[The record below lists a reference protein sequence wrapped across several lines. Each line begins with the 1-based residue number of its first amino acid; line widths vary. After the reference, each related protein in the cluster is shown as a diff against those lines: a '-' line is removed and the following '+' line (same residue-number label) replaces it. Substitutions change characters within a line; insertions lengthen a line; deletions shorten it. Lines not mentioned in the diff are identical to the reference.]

1 MKTSIL
7 TRKSSPL
14 LFVLLSLLF
23 ATLTKA
29 QKSERFSEEV
39 KQSVLAQRPDSILAW
54 LNKHYDHE
62 IGIYPDVAKAGIER
76 ATKTNN
82 KELIGDFYSAFA
94 EWYGYHGLYSR
105 DSVIKHSLLALKN
118 YELSGNK
125 QKTAQTHRSVA
136 YDYINER
143 QIPEAQSHIFKAIEL
158 FEKVEDQEGIASSY
172 RMLAN
177 SYIVTKDAEKAL
189 KYLDLA
195 APIFR
200 DTESYPSL
208 SYTYLGYI
216 NAYILGGQ
224 HKKAL
229 EAADECLRIV
239 KEKVPNEVFVEVR
252 AWNFKGDAYLGL
264 NKNEEALKAYQK
276 AYDLCVIQIGE
287 ERSATWL
294 TQVGWAYQKLG
305 KYQLAIDNL
314 LAGIKAYEEKDNENI
329 VADYQKIA
337 ECYEALGDYKNALI
351 YTHKADAA
359 QQRLYAS
366 KIESLENEAVIKYET
381 GKKDEALA
389 AQSELLAQ
397 KNRTETIT
405 FTALGILVL
414 LLAGLYYSFRK
425 NQKAKNEI
433 AAKNAENEL
442 LLKEIHHRVKNNLE
456 MVKSLIALQSARLE
470 DSVTKDAM
478 IASQNRV
485 QSMGIIHQK
494 LYQGKNLGSI
504 EMKDYFIN
512 LSEEILDSFN
522 ADEKVK
528 IECAMDTL
536 ELDVDTAVPIG
547 LIVNE
552 LLTNALKYAF
562 PDRKEGEIMISLSKD
577 GGKILKLNVT
587 DNGVGKQK
595 DVKPKGTGFGSQ
607 LIQLLTQQL
616 NGTMKEESHK
626 GTVVSFEFKL
636 DQAA

>member
-1 MKTSIL
+1 MTP
-7 TRKSSPL
+7 TRSTVLIL
-14 LFVLLSLLF
+14 LFYLF
-23 ATLTKA
+23 NQTFANA
-29 QKSERFSEEV
+29 QKSDHYSEEV
-39 KQSVLAQRPDSILAW
+39 KDSVLAQPIDSVLTW
-54 LNKHYDHE
+54 LHKHYDHE
-62 IGIYPDVAKAGIER
+62 IGIYPEVAQTGIER
-76 ATKTNN
+76 AIKTKN

-105 DSVIKHSLLALKN
+105 DSVIKHSLRALKN
-118 YELSGNK
+118 YELSGNE

-200 DTESYPSL
+200 ETESYPSL

-216 NAYILGGQ
+216 NAYILAGQ

-229 EAADECLRIV
+229 KAADECLRIV
-239 KEKVPNEVFVEVR
+239 NEKVPNEVFVEVR
-252 AWNFKGDAYLGL
+252 VWNFKGDAYLGL
-264 NKNEEALKAYQK
+264 DKNEEALKAYQK
-276 AYDLCVIQIGE
+276 AYDLCVIQIGK

-337 ECYEALGDYKNALI
+337 ECYEALRDYKNALI
-351 YTHKADAA
+351 YTQKADAA

-397 KNRTETIT
+397 KNRTQIIT
-405 FTALGILVL
+405 LTALGILVL

-433 AAKNAENEL
+433 AVKNAENEL

-456 MVKSLIALQSARLE
+456 MVKSLIALQSAELE

-494 LYQGKNLGSI
+494 LYQGTNLGSI
-504 EMKDYFIN
+504 EMKDYFVN
-512 LSEEILDSFN
+512 LSEGILDSFN
-522 ADEKVK
+522 AEDKVK
-528 IECAMDTL
+528 IECAMENL

-562 PDRKEGEIMISLSKD
+562 PANDQ
-577 GGKILKLNVT
+577 GKIKISMSREKGKVIKLHVS
-587 DNGVGKQK
+587 DNGIGKIAGKKAQ
-595 DVKPKGTGFGSQ
+595 GTGFGSR
-607 LIQLLTQQL
+607 LIQLLTLQL
-616 NGTMKEESHK
+616 NGEMQEKNDE
-626 GTVVSFEFKL
+626 GTIISFTFKL